1 MGSQHGRG
9 RSLPP
14 VSGLETCRPRR
25 LAQAWV
31 LDLWEGVGGSGY
43 LAQPG
48 PLDVPIS
55 VCPGARQAPAEG
67 QLVAL
72 RSGPLTPSGHR
83 LFPPQAPCCL
93 AHDPLG
99 RQLT

>member
-9 RSLPP
+9 RAFPQSQDWRPAAQEAGP
-14 VSGLETCRPRR
+14 GL
-25 LAQAWV
+25 V
-31 LDLWEGVGGSGY
+31 LDLWEVVGGSGY

-48 PLDVPIS
+48 PLDMPIS

-72 RSGPLTPSGHR
+72 RSGPLTPSRHR

-99 RQLT
+99 SQLT